1 MILIMTAGS
10 WMVLAGTL
18 IRNAFAMTA
27 FHALMRATWKRR
39 KWSIGTRTDFSKE
52 RRECN
57 ERVLGNGWS
66 NGAWL
71 CAVHHCQVNQQ
82 EVKGGRHGSLA
93 CLCGRVRDY
102 WRDRRDCVRH
112 SEEVIYRVG
121 VGEGLAAVRGYQS
134 GIKGVLA
141 GMPAFSREI
150 EMVCG
155 LSVRFSAPTLLV
167 NR

>member
-82 EVKGGRHGSLA
+82 EMKGGRHGSLA

-102 WRDRRDCVRH
+102 WRDRRDCVNH
-112 SEEVIYRVG
+112 SEEVILEWVSAKGLPRCAAISPGQRG
-121 VGEGLAAVRGYQS
+121 VGCDACILPGDRNGQRLIRPLPGTNS
-134 GIKGVLA
+134 
-141 GMPAFSREI
+141 F
-150 EMVCG
+150 
-155 LSVRFSAPTLLV
+155 
-167 NR
+167 

>member
-1 MILIMTAGS
+1 MTLITTVGS
-10 WMVLAGTL
+10 WMDPAGTL
-18 IRNAFAMTA
+18 IRNAIAMMA
-27 FHALMRATWKRR
+27 SLVLMRATWKNPR
-39 KWSIGTRTDFSKE
+39 WNIGTRTDFSNE

-66 NGAWL
+66 NGARL
-71 CAVHHCQVNQQ
+71 CDVYHCQINQQ

-102 WRDRRDCVRH
+102 WRDRRDCVNH
-112 SEEVIYRVG
+112 SEEVIYGVG
-121 VGEGLAAVRGYQS
+121 AGEGLAAVRGYQS
-134 GIKGVLA
+134 GVKGMLA

-155 LSVRFSAPTLLV
+155 LSVRFPAPTHLV

>member
-1 MILIMTAGS
+1 MQT
-10 WMVLAGTL
+10 
-18 IRNAFAMTA
+18 
-27 FHALMRATWKRR
+27 TWKKL
-39 KWSIGTRTDFSKE
+39 KWSIGTRTDFETKE

-102 WRDRRDCVRH
+102 WRDRRDCVNH
-112 SEEVIYRVG
+112 SEEVIYGVG
-121 VGEGLAAVRGYQS
+121 AGEGLAAVRGYQS
-134 GIKGVLA
+134 GAKGMMA
-141 GMPAFSREI
+141 GVPAFSREI

-155 LSVRFSAPTLLV
+155 LSVRFPAPTFLV

>member
-1 MILIMTAGS
+1 MSRCKRHGRS
-10 WMVLAGTL
+10 RDGVLE
-18 IRNAFAMTA
+18 
-27 FHALMRATWKRR
+27 HAL
-39 KWSIGTRTDFSKE
+39 IFSKE

-66 NGAWL
+66 NGARL
-71 CAVHHCQVNQQ
+71 CDVYHCQINQQ

-102 WRDRRDCVRH
+102 WRDRRDCVNH
-112 SEEVIYRVG
+112 SEEVIYGVG

-134 GIKGVLA
+134 GAKGMLA
-141 GMPAFSREI
+141 VMPAFSREI

-155 LSVRFSAPTLLV
+155 LSFRFPAPTPLISCKISP
-167 NR
+167 